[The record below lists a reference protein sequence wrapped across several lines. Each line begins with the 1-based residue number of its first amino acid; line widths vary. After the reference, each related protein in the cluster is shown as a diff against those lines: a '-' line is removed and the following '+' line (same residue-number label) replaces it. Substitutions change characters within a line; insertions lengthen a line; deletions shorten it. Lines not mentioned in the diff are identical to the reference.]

1 MTALENS
8 NLIPII
14 LSGGSGSRLWPL
26 SRKSFPKQF
35 WPLHGDSELSLLQK
49 TIKRLKPIPSILN
62 PLVICNE
69 EHRFLIA
76 EQCREINVKPEGIL
90 LEPYGR
96 NTAPAIILSALHA
109 LRKDKN
115 AKLIVLSSDHII
127 TNESQF
133 FKAVEGGMKYINEGY
148 LVTFGVVPDMA
159 ETGYGY
165 IKVDERI
172 DINNIKGKKII
183 EFLEKPKFDDAKKF
197 VDDGRY
203 FWNSGIFMFKASTIV
218 EEFKK
223 FSAPNFEF
231 IENSYIKS
239 KKDLDFLRI
248 DKYSFSKCESISIDN
263 AVLEKTDLGV
273 VIPLDKGWSDIG
285 SWYSL
290 WKSSEKDSNNNHLKG
305 NVYIEESSNNYIRS
319 ENRMIVALGINNNVI
334 VETDDVV
341 FVGDI
346 NKSQEIKRIVNKFQ
360 EKNMPECNSHS
371 KVFRPW
377 GSYKSMLQ
385 GHRWQVKMISV
396 KPGAS
401 LSLQM
406 HHHRA
411 EHWIVVKGTAKV
423 EIDGVNKLLTE
434 NESIHIPV
442 GSKHRL
448 SNPGKLSLE
457 LIEVQSGPYLDE
469 DDIIRFNDNY
479 GRV

>member
-1 MTALENS
+1 MTSLRNS
-8 NLIPII
+8 NLFPVI

-26 SRKSFPKQF
+26 SRKSYPKQF

-49 TIKRLKPIPSILN
+49 TIKRLDPIESILN
-62 PLVICNE
+62 PIVVCNE

-76 EQCREINVKPEGIL
+76 EQCREINVKPEEII
-90 LEPYGR
+90 LEPSGR
-96 NTAPAIILSALHA
+96 NTAPAIIISALHA
-109 LRKDKN
+109 LKKDKE
-115 AKLIVLSSDHII
+115 ALLIVLSSDHII
-127 TNESQF
+127 SNESQF
-133 FKAVEGGMKYINEGY
+133 LKAIECGKEYIKQGY
-148 LVTFGVVPDMA
+148 LVTFGVVPDRP

-165 IKVDERI
+165 IKVNERT
-172 DINNIKGKKII
+172 DINNLKGRKII
-183 EFLEKPKFDDAKKF
+183 EFIEKPNIKNAKNF

-203 FWNSGIFMFKASTIV
+203 FWNSGIFMFKASVIV

-223 FSAPNFEF
+223 LSALNSEN
-231 IENSYIKS
+231 IENSYEKS

-248 DKYSFSKCESISIDN
+248 DKDSFSQCKSISIDK
-263 AVLEKTDLGV
+263 AVLEKTDLGI
-273 VIPLDKGWSDIG
+273 VIPIDKGWSDIG

-290 WKSSEKDSNNNHLKG
+290 WKSSKKDLNNNHLKG
-305 NVYIEESSNNYIRS
+305 NIYLEESSNNYIRS
-319 ENRMIVALGINNNVI
+319 ENRLIVVLGINNSVI

-346 NKSQEIKRIVNKFQ
+346 NKSQEIKRIVNKFR
-360 EKNMPECNSHS
+360 EKKIPECDSHT

-377 GSYKSMLQ
+377 GNYKSMLQ

-411 EHWIVVKGTAKV
+411 EHWIVVKGTAEV
-423 EIDGVNKLLTE
+423 NMDGVNKLLTE

-469 DDIIRFNDNY
+469 DDIIRFNDEY
-479 GRV
+479 GRA